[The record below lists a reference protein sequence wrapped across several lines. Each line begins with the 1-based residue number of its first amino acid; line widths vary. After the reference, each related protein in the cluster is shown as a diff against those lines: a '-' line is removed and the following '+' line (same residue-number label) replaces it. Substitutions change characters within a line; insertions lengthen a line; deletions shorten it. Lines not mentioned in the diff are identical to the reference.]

1 MKNFFLP
8 IVLLPFSLLAQ
19 KKVDLDPFKFS
30 VQVRTLPAMVID
42 SSYHTYN
49 VIVETNR
56 INQALLNEIDPE
68 NTVTLKGWRK
78 LNANG
83 HINIAVKL
91 EDILPES
98 ISIKERTQT
107 SKDKNGNV
115 TTKVFYYEQVQY
127 SFAANAVINDYTGA
141 HIMDQP
147 LATRQHKLVY
157 NSPEFAFKPMAQG
170 YFALNAV
177 SLTKEL
183 YRRSVTNAMHYL
195 SDRLTDNFGFD
206 EITITDQMWIVDS
219 RKHPEYEAHR
229 NAFQKASEVL
239 FSMSANEPIDNARE
253 QLKPVIDYFESIKT
267 TYTSTNK
274 HDRKIR
280 YASYYNLAVIYYYLD
295 DPQNMLRQASGL
307 IMNDFDSKDG
317 KALEATAMRLK
328 NIFQNTHIYTR
339 HFTIDPA
346 GFKGPFE
353 NNVNAK

>member
-1 MKNFFLP
+1 MQ
-8 IVLLPFSLLAQ
+8 AQ

-49 VIVETNR
+49 VVVETNR

-68 NTVTLKGWRK
+68 NTVVLKGWRK

-107 SKDKNGNV
+107 SKDKKGNV
-115 TTKVFYYEQVQY
+115 TTKIFYYEQVQY

-147 LATRQHKLVY
+147 LASRQHKLVY
-157 NSPEFAFKPMAQG
+157 NSPEFAFRPMAQG

-177 SLTKEL
+177 ALTKEL

-295 DPQNMLRQASGL
+295 DPQNMLKQASGL

-317 KALEATAMRLK
+317 KAFEATAMRLK
-328 NIFQNTHIYTR
+328 NIFQNTHIYSR